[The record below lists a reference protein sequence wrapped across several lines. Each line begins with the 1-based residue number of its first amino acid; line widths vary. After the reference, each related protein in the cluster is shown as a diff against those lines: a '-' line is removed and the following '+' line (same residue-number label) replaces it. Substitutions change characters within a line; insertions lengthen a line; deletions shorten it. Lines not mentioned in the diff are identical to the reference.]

1 MTASPSLDPK
11 LRNRITRYLH
21 TGNEVPKYYP
31 GCWTSHYF
39 EADKL
44 KAIDEA
50 LENGQNNLEVVDII
64 LKVILYFVKYFYLII
79 IVCYFFLLF
88 S

>member
-1 MTASPSLDPK
+1 MTASPPLDPK

-21 TGNEVPKYYP
+21 TGNETPKYYP

-50 LENGQNNLEVVDII
+50 LGNGQNNVEVVDII
-64 LKVILYFVKYFYLII
+64 LKVYFLNNIVII
-79 IVCYFFLLF
+79 NVYD